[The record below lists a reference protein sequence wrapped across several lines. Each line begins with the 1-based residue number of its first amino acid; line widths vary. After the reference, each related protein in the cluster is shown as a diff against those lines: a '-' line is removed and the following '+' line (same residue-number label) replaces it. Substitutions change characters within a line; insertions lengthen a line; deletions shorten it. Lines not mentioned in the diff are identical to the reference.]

1 MPDFQ
6 LPLSCDVN
14 QMINPWTWS
23 ARLFGSQVGLINVNL
38 GKSSDPVLEQRIID
52 DVGTYGR
59 QIGQLGDALRV
70 LIDHVELGR
79 LKPHEERALK
89 ALKFQL
95 DEIDRLKAR
104 RSEESRAVHAR
115 PNGSSREIPATS

>member
-6 LPLSCDVN
+6 LPLSGDVN

-79 LKPHEERALK
+79 LKPHEERALN

-104 RSEESRAVHAR
+104 RSEESRAEHVR
-115 PNGSSREIPATS
+115 RNGSAREIPATS

>member
-1 MPDFQ
+1 
-6 LPLSCDVN
+6 
-14 QMINPWTWS
+14 
-23 ARLFGSQVGLINVNL
+23 LINVNL
-38 GKSSDPVLEQRIID
+38 GKSSDPTLEQRIID

-79 LKPHEERALK
+79 LKPHEERALN

-104 RSEESRAVHAR
+104 RSEESRAVHVR
-115 PNGSSREIPATS
+115 PNVSAQEIPRTS

>member
-1 MPDFQ
+1 MPDFR
-6 LPLSCDVN
+6 LPLSGDVS

-38 GKSSDPVLEQRIID
+38 GKSSDPTLEQRIID

-79 LKPHEERALK
+79 LKPHEERALT
-89 ALKFQL
+89 ALKYQL
-95 DEIDRLKAR
+95 DEIGRLKAR
-104 RSEESRAVHAR
+104 RTEETRVVPAR
-115 PNGSSREIPATS
+115 PGVASQEMSTTG